1 MAFIKGH
8 KKAGGKKAGTPN
20 KTTGEARQAIATF
33 VDGNIDRLNGWLD
46 QIAVQNPL
54 AAFNAFMSVI
64 EYHIPKLQRQEV
76 TGKDGGAIKVEN
88 VSENDKSILAQW
100 EQELLNRKKDK

>member
-1 MAFIKGH
+1 MAFTKGH

-20 KTTGEARQAIATF
+20 KTTGEARQAIAIF
-33 VDGNIDRLNGWLD
+33 VDGNVDRLNGWLD

-54 AAFNAFMSVI
+54 AAFNAFMSVV

-76 TGKDGGAIKVEN
+76 TGKDGEAIEIKN
-88 VSENDKSILAQW
+88 VSENDKTIINQYF
-100 EQELLNRKKDK
+100 EGIKK